1 MTSLDSFK
9 CQKTLKV
16 GGKTY
21 VYYSLPAAEKNGL
34 KGISKLPYSMKVLL
48 ENLLRNED
56 GRSVK
61 KEDIQAVA
69 KWLKKRKLEHEI
81 AFRPARVLM
90 QDFTGVP
97 AVVDLAA
104 MRNAMQALGGDA
116 EKINPLVPVDLV
128 IDHSV
133 IVNFFGDNKAFAKNV
148 VEEYKQNQERYEFL
162 KWGQKA
168 FSNFSVVPPGTGIC
182 HQVNLEYLSQTV
194 WTAKAKVTF
203 PERESLAHEGA
214 IRRALSPFRAGRERA
229 GFCAHNSPSSPDGG
243 PASAASSSMSSS
255 KSRVSRKLR

>member
-16 GGKTY
+16 GAKTY

-34 KGISKLPYSMKVLL
+34 KGISRLPYSMKVLL

-61 KEDIQAVA
+61 KEDIVAVS
-69 KWLKKRKLEHEI
+69 KWLKKRKLEHEV

-104 MRNAMQALGGDA
+104 MRNAM
-116 EKINPLVPVDLV
+116 
-128 IDHSV
+128 
-133 IVNFFGDNKAFAKNV
+133 
-148 VEEYKQNQERYEFL
+148 
-162 KWGQKA
+162 
-168 FSNFSVVPPGTGIC
+168 
-182 HQVNLEYLSQTV
+182 
-194 WTAKAKVTF
+194 
-203 PERESLAHEGA
+203 
-214 IRRALSPFRAGRERA
+214 
-229 GFCAHNSPSSPDGG
+229 
-243 PASAASSSMSSS
+243 
-255 KSRVSRKLR
+255 

>member
-21 VYYSLPAAEKNGL
+21 VYYSLPTAEKNGL

-48 ENLLRNED
+48 VNLLRNED
-56 GRSVK
+56 DRTVK
-61 KEDIQAVA
+61 KGDIVAVA

-116 EKINPLVPVDLV
+116 EEIDTLVPGDLGS
-128 IDHSV
+128 DH
-133 IVNFFGDNKAFAKNV
+133 
-148 VEEYKQNQERYEFL
+148 
-162 KWGQKA
+162 
-168 FSNFSVVPPGTGIC
+168 T
-182 HQVNLEYLSQTV
+182 
-194 WTAKAKVTF
+194 
-203 PERESLAHEGA
+203 
-214 IRRALSPFRAGRERA
+214 
-229 GFCAHNSPSSPDGG
+229 
-243 PASAASSSMSSS
+243 
-255 KSRVSRKLR
+255 